1 MMITVTEYAE
11 LQSYNK
17 AAISNTKKA
26 YVSQETLDWLIDNY
40 QDWKP
45 DETDAEPVLT
55 DFKKNS
61 FKLGAYVGYIQSPF
75 NGEQIQIY
83 PKIEIGNGSIAESKA
98 ILKKMLEAVYDLN
111 AKELSEA
118 DLDHQELPLHEW
130 IITKFLGELEQLL
143 HIGFKRDY
151 ELIQD
156 EQAFVK
162 GRLLVDKQMRRG
174 PGQEAIFDLEYDDF
188 LFNGVENRLIKT
200 ALNYVLEL
208 TRSEQSLLMAYD
220 FSILLESIPESLN
233 PIDDLNK
240 WREDRLLSHYMGI
253 KPWSEIIL
261 SSISPSF
268 QQGSH
273 KGISLL
279 FSMPHLFEKYVAK
292 LMRVKSGQ
300 ILHLQPS
307 KITLLTH
314 KPAHMDKE
322 QQWFRLEPD
331 MAIAEDKKFKVILDT
346 KWKLID
352 QRKSSSEEKYKLSQ
366 ADLYQMF
373 AYGQKYLDGSGDI
386 VLIYPKHEY
395 FEGPLPLFT
404 FSSELK
410 LHVVPFDLKEGRL
423 IYQDFI
429 DVFV

>member
-156 EQAFVK
+156 EQSFVK

-220 FSILLESIPESLN
+220 FSVLLESIPELLN
-233 PIDDLNK
+233 PNDYINK

-253 KPWSEIIL
+253 KPWCEIIL
-261 SSISPSF
+261 THISPSF
-268 QQGSH
+268 QHGLH
-273 KGISLL
+273 RGISLL

-292 LMRVKSGQ
+292 LIEIRPANK
-300 ILHLQPS
+300 LYLQPS
-307 KITLLTH
+307 QRTLIEH
-314 KPAHMDKE
+314 EPKE
-322 QQWFRLEPD
+322 AKRQHWFKLEPD
-331 MAIAEDKKFKVILDT
+331 MAIREGIDFKVIVDT
-346 KWKLID
+346 KWKLIN
-352 QRKSSSEEKYKLSQ
+352 QNKKTSQEKYGISQ

-373 AYGQKYLDGSGDI
+373 AYGHKYLNASGKI
-386 VLIYPKHEY
+386 VLIYPMHSN
-395 FEGPLPLFT
+395 FTVPLPIFH
-404 FSSELK
+404 FSDQLSLYVIPCD
-410 LHVVPFDLKEGRL
+410 LLKEKLVHENL
-423 IYQDFI
+423 IEQI
-429 DVFV
+429 I